1 MNKAYLILILALFF
15 TGQPPV
21 ESTAQRDNMLYDYRV
36 MTEPRRDYT
45 KEEKARLFK
54 EANANLDTLA
64 IQAKKNKTKL
74 VYVKV
79 YKTVPIYVPVDI
91 DVADTLKGTF
101 FLDTLISDINIK
113 IDTVFDKKESKKSFI
128 KKLLNR

>member
-21 ESTAQRDNMLYDYRV
+21 ESNAQRDNMLYDYRIK
-36 MTEPRRDYT
+36 TEPRYDYT

-64 IQAKKNKTKL
+64 IQAKRKKIKT

-79 YKTVPIYVPVDI
+79 YKTVPIYVPIGINVS
-91 DVADTLKGTF
+91 DTLRGTF
-101 FLDTLISDINIK
+101 FLDTLITDINIS
-113 IDTVFDKKESKKSFI
+113 IDTVFKEKETKKSFI